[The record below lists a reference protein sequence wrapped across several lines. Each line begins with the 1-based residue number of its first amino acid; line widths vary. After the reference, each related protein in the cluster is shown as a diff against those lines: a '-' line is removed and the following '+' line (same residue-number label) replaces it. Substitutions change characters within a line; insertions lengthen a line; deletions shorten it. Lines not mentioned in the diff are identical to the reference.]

1 MVWVGI
7 LRLSRSVVVL
17 RLTMRRVECGGVCGG
32 IGFGYRQ
39 TRRRG
44 ESAARVVLRD

>member
-17 RLTMRRVECGGVCGG
+17 RLTMWRYFGVDL
-32 IGFGYRQ
+32 
-39 TRRRG
+39 T
-44 ESAARVVLRD
+44 